1 MQPPTHEDKKLD
13 KYLISIK
20 DKPLSEKEYEL
31 GGLID
36 HATGG
41 YGNITKKQRWERAKI
56 KALHNLILS
65 EVESYAKSN
74 ARADERQKCIEEL
87 NGIDGKTE
95 DEMVMFMGHILERI
109 RKREEGRAKLSGGSK
124 ELPPR
129 ELIWE
134 GITYYKEQ
142 AIAKFSE
149 RVD

>member
-65 EVESYAKSN
+65 EVESYAKSEAQNAERKTPKATSRAKMQN
-74 ARADERQKCIEEL
+74 ARGALR
-87 NGIDGKTE
+87 
-95 DEMVMFMGHILERI
+95 
-109 RKREEGRAKLSGGSK
+109 
-124 ELPPR
+124 
-129 ELIWE
+129 
-134 GITYYKEQ
+134 
-142 AIAKFSE
+142 
-149 RVD
+149 